1 MNVDSMVNQ
10 SLIYRRLTMFAPL
23 VLLLFFICTCWPEP
37 VLSELGQG
45 TSETRTVTRVSLSAY
60 QSGIHKKSSLSPRPA
75 LPLS

>member
-23 VLLLFFICTCWPEP
+23 VLLLFFVCTCWPEP

-45 TSETRTVTRVSLSAY
+45 TSENRTLYFSELY
-60 QSGIHKKSSLSPRPA
+60 EICGIKILYTYPRRA
-75 LPLS
+75 VYSNMW